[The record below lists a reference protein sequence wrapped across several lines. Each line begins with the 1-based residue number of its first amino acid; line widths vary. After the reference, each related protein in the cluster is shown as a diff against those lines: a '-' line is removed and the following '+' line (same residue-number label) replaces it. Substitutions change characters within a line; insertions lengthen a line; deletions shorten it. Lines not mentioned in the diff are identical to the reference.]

1 MQTTRQ
7 LLGLT
12 AILLLLVGCS
22 GYSKVTKRP
31 MYAIAN
37 TGEQKDLTRSTKS
50 LSTKPLTRLGRY
62 LDSANSARLALAKD
76 PTNETAQADY
86 NFAISR
92 IVETIEEDDLKPWEK
107 PLSCDSEGKDDW
119 KFRLIPPDPRP
130 EYHPSHFHIL
140 PSDRYRFKGTRI
152 GERVLPKG
160 LGAPVIVIGKDIDFT
175 KTDQFAQGKKVYYG
189 FTAMIRFKDRTCDLI
204 FIDPLSK
211 DKVALDGNDYKL
223 ATDFQAPLALSMAES
238 NPKKIQREMMFK
250 PYKPE
255 NSARLARLEVYNP
268 SKIPVI
274 FIHGLGDSQA
284 TWMPMINYLRN
295 DINIRKKYQ
304 FWIFSYPT
312 GLPYPLPAATL
323 RSQMDQMG
331 VNYPNHKDF
340 VIIGHSLGGNISRML
355 ISDSGMDLW
364 DAYFDKAPDKI
375 PFHDETRYILS
386 KMLIFKARPDVSRV
400 IFSNASLRGSESAVG
415 FIGKMGTALIGDP
428 ISVDQI
434 NDEALKYARPE
445 FRVGRKHLPNSVDI
459 LDPGSTFLSLVN
471 KLPIKPGIPY
481 HSIIGDQGKGG
492 NHDKTKP
499 QSTDSIVPYWSAHL
513 DGAQSETII
522 PSKHWGIH
530 HTQGM
535 KEVQRIL
542 LQHEDS

>member
-7 LLGLT
+7 FLILAAT
-12 AILLLLVGCS
+12 LLLLVGCS

-31 MYAIAN
+31 MYAVAD
-37 TGEQKDLTRSTKS
+37 TGEQKALTRA
-50 LSTKPLTRLGRY
+50 TKPLSKKPLSQMGRF
-62 LDSANSARLALAKD
+62 LDSANSARLELAKN
-76 PTNETAQADY
+76 PNNETAQANY

-92 IVETIEEDDLKPWEK
+92 IVEIIEDDDLKPWEK
-107 PLSCDSEGKDDW
+107 PLPCESEDQADW
-119 KFRLIPPDPRP
+119 SFRLIPPDPRP
-130 EYHPSHFHIL
+130 EYHPSNFHIL

-152 GERVLPKG
+152 GERILPKG

-175 KTDQFAQGKKVYYG
+175 KTDPFAQGKKVYYG
-189 FTAMIRFKDRTCDLI
+189 FTAMIRFKDRTCDLV

-211 DKVALDGNDYKL
+211 DKVDLDGKEYKL

-238 NPKKIQREMMFK
+238 NPKKMQRSMMFK

-255 NSARLARLEVYNP
+255 NAARLARLEVYNP
-268 SKIPVI
+268 NKIPVI

-323 RSQMDQMG
+323 RSQMNQMNE
-331 VNYPNHKDF
+331 NYPNHKDF

-355 ISDSGMDLW
+355 ISDSGMELW
-364 DAYFDKAPDKI
+364 DTYFDKPPEEI
-375 PFHDETRYILS
+375 PFSDETRYVLS
-386 KMLIFKARPDVSRV
+386 NMLIFKARPDVSRV
-400 IFSNASLRGSESAVG
+400 IFANASLRGSETAVG
-415 FIGKMGTALIGDP
+415 FIGRMGTKLIGDP
-428 ISVDQI
+428 IAVDRI
-434 NDEALKYARPE
+434 NNEALEHARPE
-445 FRVGRKHLPNSVDI
+445 FKVGRVHLPNSVDI
-459 LDPGSTFLSLVN
+459 LDPGSTFLGLIN

-492 NHDKTKP
+492 NLDKTKP
-499 QSTDSIVPYWSAHL
+499 QSTDGIVPYWSAHL

-530 HTQGM
+530 HKDGM